1 MGRKSASLQL
11 IQKAGAIFGF
21 AGDYLKAISGC
32 PFKTAEREGLLIKFV
47 HLSPEVDF
55 KPFFFSQ
62 ESRRRHTAV
71 RRSELQVSDSAGQIS
86 RE

>member
-11 IQKAGAIFGF
+11 FQKAGAVFGL
-21 AGDYLKAISGC
+21 AGKNLKAISGC
-32 PFKTAEREGLLIKFV
+32 PFKGAEREGLLIKFI
-47 HLSPEVDF
+47 HHSPEADF

-62 ESRRRHTAV
+62 ESCRRHTAES
-71 RRSELQVSDSAGQIS
+71 RSYFQVSDIAGQIS

>member
-11 IQKAGAIFGF
+11 IQKAGAVFGL
-21 AGDYLKAISGC
+21 AGNDLKAISGC
-32 PFKTAEREGLLIKFV
+32 PFKGAEREGLLIKFI
-47 HLSPEVDF
+47 HLSPEADF
-55 KPFFFSQ
+55 KSFFFSQ

-71 RRSELQVSDSAGQIS
+71 RRRHLQVSDIAGQIS